1 MRIPRQLPQHM
12 GELGGAGCPSTAVHE
27 WTQVLMSRLSG
38 IAQDEWETQ
47 ALERT
52 LGPRLKEWKSL

>member
-1 MRIPRQLPQHM
+1 M

-38 IAQDEWETQ
+38 ITQDEWETQ

-52 LGPRLKEWKSL
+52 LGPWLKEWKSL